1 MEGVPSKILGR
12 ATLKRMSICNLSRLN
27 SPFSPRPQY
36 TLFTAPSPL
45 PPPPKKKILLN
56 HCFQFLLVKK
66 IKSSKEKSKTVV
78 LEGRGGG
85 EVNKVHRGHCENS
98 AQGQI
103 RSTFIKAPSRHIP
116 ILNGLACVKTSPI
129 PLVARGK
136 VSLYDDALL
145 DFRCA
150 K

>member
-1 MEGVPSKILGR
+1 MINIHFSLSMRDSKMEGVPSKILGR

-45 PPPPKKKILLN
+45 PPPKKILLN

-78 LEGRGGG
+78 LGGGGGWGWG
-85 EVNKVHRGHCENS
+85 EVNKVHRGHCENRCT
-98 AQGQI
+98 G
-103 RSTFIKAPSRHIP
+103 T
-116 ILNGLACVKTSPI
+116 N
-129 PLVARGK
+129 K
-136 VSLYDDALL
+136 VNVY
-145 DFRCA
+145 
-150 K
+150 